1 MRIAL
6 AIVSTSLLLAVP
18 AVAQSQPRPQ
28 PNCNER
34 CEVAITMAAGC
45 GSGIKVAPDP
55 IVVGK
60 GASPEITW
68 TVQNEAWV
76 FDAGGIVIH
85 QPGDAFDKSRPEGPR
100 KLKIK
105 HKNTRPGVFKYDVI
119 IKGPG
124 GQCKLD
130 PVIINE

>member
-6 AIVSTSLLLAVP
+6 AVASSALLLAGSP
-18 AVAQSQPRPQ
+18 AAQAQ

-34 CEVAITMAAGC
+34 CEVAITMSAGC

-60 GASPEITW
+60 GANPEITW
-68 TVQNEAWV
+68 TVENEAWV

-85 QPGDAFDKSRPEGPR
+85 QPGDAFDKGRSEGPR
-100 KLKIK
+100 KLKFK

-119 IKGPG
+119 LKGPG

>member
-1 MRIAL
+1 MRVAL
-6 AIVSTSLLLAVP
+6 AIAAIASSFVAVP
-18 AVAQSQPRPQ
+18 ATAQPNPP

-34 CEVAITMAAGC
+34 CEVVITMSAGC

-55 IVVGK
+55 IVVAAGK
-60 GASPEITW
+60 SPEITW
-68 TVQNEAWV
+68 TIQNDAWA
-76 FDAGGIVIH
+76 FDGSGIVVH
-85 QPGDAFDKSRPEGPR
+85 QAGDAFDKGQLEGGR

-105 HKNTRPGVFKYDVI
+105 HKNRRPATYKYDVML
-119 IKGPG
+119 KGPG